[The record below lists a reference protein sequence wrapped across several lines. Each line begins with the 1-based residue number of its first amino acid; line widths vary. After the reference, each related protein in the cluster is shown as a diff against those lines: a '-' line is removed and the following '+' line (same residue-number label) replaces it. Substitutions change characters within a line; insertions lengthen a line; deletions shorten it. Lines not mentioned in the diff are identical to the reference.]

1 MAVPVSE
8 HEDEV
13 VEGVAEGAVAEGAVE
28 NAAEGAEVAVQTTPA
43 EE

>member
-8 HEDEV
+8 TEEDT
-13 VEGVAEGAVAEGAVE
+13 EGVVAEGAVE
-28 NAAEGAEVAVQTTPA
+28 GVVSDAAVTANETPA